1 MLQIA
6 NVDVEAEQSTLMADL
21 SRPQQ
26 AQPGNSWSISLSAGK
41 SSHTSP
47 PVAVVG
53 SSGYLRCC
61 AVLE

>member
-26 AQPGNSWSISLSAGK
+26 AQPGELDLSCGAGK
-41 SSHTSP
+41 
-47 PVAVVG
+47 G
-53 SSGYLRCC
+53 N
-61 AVLE
+61 